1 MKILALFGFLLLCGV
16 ESYIVTTRRNLAI
29 KMAMR
34 GRVRY
39 SVDFLGFA
47 VVIVILFAQY
57 WVLTGFISIYL
68 LLLLLVA
75 SGVGLLAHNL
85 IGAISGFDVPEKREK
100 LLALSVIW
108 SAQRYKYGCGV
119 LLLGLITGLFVIVG
133 SLYIFF
139 HYEYGHPE
147 AQFLIATFI
156 FTLNHAFGIVAST
169 FAALP
174 IVTSSYTDDDF
185 RNYRLSFEFSS
196 VVYRTILLLFPFLA
210 FPDEAMKFLG
220 PLPPL
225 WILLSI
231 PLLFFVLGS
240 IFPFFVGLH
249 RHRKQAYEMLDWRRR
264 WLGEFLA
271 VLNLPDGKIRSDS
284 LDEKF
289 GQLEEEIKRK
299 FAGNELFHFFQKHT
313 VPDFSHKEWF
323 LPPRLMPLDDD
334 SEPDSGVD
342 LLADGDEILDEPT
355 TREAIKNAK
364 KVLRIRERFSFF
376 PDQMQKHM
384 GTQTTEYIKNIN
396 IIIERYKERLVEWDI
411 RFNHLWNLADVYEL
425 SLEVKRGDIRDFIN
439 NRLTTLNDSM
449 SRESKR
455 KNVISAAI
463 LIVLSSG
470 GALFVRE
477 FQDQILNIVSE
488 LVKID

>member
-1 MKILALFGFLLLCGV
+1 
-16 ESYIVTTRRNLAI
+16 
-29 KMAMR
+29 
-34 GRVRY
+34 
-39 SVDFLGFA
+39 
-47 VVIVILFAQY
+47 
-57 WVLTGFISIYL
+57 
-68 LLLLLVA
+68 
-75 SGVGLLAHNL
+75 
-85 IGAISGFDVPEKREK
+85 
-100 LLALSVIW
+100 
-108 SAQRYKYGCGV
+108 
-119 LLLGLITGLFVIVG
+119 
-133 SLYIFF
+133 
-139 HYEYGHPE
+139 
-147 AQFLIATFI
+147 
-156 FTLNHAFGIVAST
+156 
-169 FAALP
+169 
-174 IVTSSYTDDDF
+174 
-185 RNYRLSFEFSS
+185 
-196 VVYRTILLLFPFLA
+196 
-210 FPDEAMKFLG
+210 
-220 PLPPL
+220 
-225 WILLSI
+225 
-231 PLLFFVLGS
+231 
-240 IFPFFVGLH
+240 
-249 RHRKQAYEMLDWRRR
+249 MLDWRRR